1 MGQLD
6 WSGARW
12 LLIGLPV
19 PSQGLSYVTWA
30 KALGLLVSRVE
41 GTAWGWFHRAA
52 TTSRPWQWKDY
63 GSMLTCA
70 QQDPLSSS
78 QVNHH
83 PFCSGF
89 FAVYHSLISYDLV
102 LGFAVNIQFFCYIIW
117 LLWKFSHF
125 LFDLVLGFCCLGFL
139 ISYYYLIWVFLWK
152 FKMPPFPVNIYIS
165 FVIFCS
171 GFLLLN

>member
-30 KALGLLVSRVE
+30 KALGLLVYRVE
-41 GTAWGWFHRAA
+41 DTAWGWFHRAA

-83 PFCSGF
+83 PFLFWVFCCLLVSHFLWSCSGF
-89 FAVYHSLISYDLV
+89 CCEYSI
-102 LGFAVNIQFFCYIIW
+102 
-117 LLWKFSHF
+117 LLLYYLASVKIFS
-125 LFDLVLGFCCLGFL
+125 FL
-139 ISYYYLIWVFLWK
+139 IWS
-152 FKMPPFPVNIYIS
+152 
-165 FVIFCS
+165 CS
-171 GFLLLN
+171 GFLLSRLSHFLLLFDLGFPVKI

>member
-89 FAVYHSLISYDLV
+89 FAVYYSLISYDLV

-117 LLWKFSHF
+117 
-125 LFDLVLGFCCLGFL
+125 
-139 ISYYYLIWVFLWK
+139 VFLWK
-152 FKMPPFPVNIYIS
+152 FKMPPFPVNIY
-165 FVIFCS
+165 
-171 GFLLLN
+171 LLLYFVLGFAVKSVKI

>member
-83 PFCSGF
+83 PFLFWGFLLSISLSFLMILFWVLLWIFNSFVILSGF
-89 FAVYHSLISYDLV
+89 CE
-102 LGFAVNIQFFCYIIW
+102 N
-117 LLWKFSHF
+117 
-125 LFDLVLGFCCLGFL
+125 FL
-139 ISYYYLIWVFLWK
+139 ISYLILFWVFA
-152 FKMPPFPVNIYIS
+152 V
-165 FVIFCS
+165 
-171 GFLLLN
+171 